1 MNKRILISIL
11 FFLIVI
17 ITGNTI
23 GYKSS
28 DTTLNYYTIDGFEV
42 QGEWIVKFSK
52 FRSKTWE
59 IRNEKKANAEREE
72 DKLWYDWFVADDK
85 TFTRKEILP
94 DFVVKNS
101 KLLTNEKTVFGFKA
115 RWDFP
120 GFNWISIEP
129 VNLKGSKP
137 GLRYGPNNKGRYT
150 DQIIYD
156 DSLEDQEY
164 VNYTG
169 GNYILLPGQTREIAM
184 FVWGSLFDYTLEYH
198 VEDYQG
204 KLHTI
209 SAGSTNF
216 KGWNRMVAT
225 IPSYVRQVTY
235 YLPRPKPLKLKR
247 IKLVLNPNERITGS
261 YVYIDYLHGK
271 TDTYLESF
279 FGQGLENSQRIWK
292 KNKEKGSKGTTE

>member
-1 MNKRILISIL
+1 VNKKIVAIILI
-11 FFLIVI
+11 FFTVI
-17 ITGNTI
+17 ITGNII

-42 QGEWIVKFSK
+42 KGEWEAHFSK
-52 FRSKTWE
+52 FRSKKWE
-59 IRNEKKANAEREE
+59 LKDEKKGDGIRED
-72 DKLWYDWFVADDK
+72 DKLWYDWFEADNK
-85 TFTRKEILP
+85 TFTGKEILP

-101 KLLTNEKTVFGFKA
+101 GLLPKEKTIFGVKA
-115 RWDFP
+115 RWDLHDY
-120 GFNWISIEP
+120 NWISIDP

-137 GLRYGPNNKGRYT
+137 GLRYGPKNQGRYT

-169 GNYILLPGQTREIAM
+169 GNYILMPGQTREIGM

-198 VEDYQG
+198 LEDFQG
-204 KLHTI
+204 RLHVI
-209 SAGSTNF
+209 NAGSINF
-216 KGWNRMVAT
+216 KGWNRVVAS
-225 IPSYVRQVTY
+225 IPSYVRQVTH

-247 IKLVLNPNERITGS
+247 IKFVLNPKERLDGS
-261 YVYIDYLHGK
+261 YIYVDYLHGK

-279 FGQGLENSQRIWK
+279 FGQALENSQRIWK
-292 KNKEKGSKGTTE
+292 KNKDKGSKGTTE